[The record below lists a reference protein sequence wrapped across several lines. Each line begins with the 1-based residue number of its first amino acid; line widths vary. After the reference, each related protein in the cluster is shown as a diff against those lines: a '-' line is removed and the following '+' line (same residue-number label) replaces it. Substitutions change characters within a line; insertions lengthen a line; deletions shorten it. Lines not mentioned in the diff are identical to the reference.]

1 MSENI
6 KLESLLNDPSLLAK
20 KAYVAGEWIN
30 AQNGKTFDVINPA
43 TGEIIASLPDLDV
56 SDAKHA
62 IDAAALAQK
71 KWAQY
76 TGKER
81 AAILREMY

>member
-30 AQNGKTFDVINPA
+30 AQNGKTFDVINPC
-43 TGEIIASLPDLDV
+43 LL
-56 SDAKHA
+56 
-62 IDAAALAQK
+62 
-71 KWAQY
+71 Y
-76 TGKER
+76 TSPSPRDRG
-81 AAILREMY
+81 